1 MRLAKKL
8 RYLAGSIVIGT
19 IDQVLLSAL
28 TVSHAHMRATALFRH
43 LLIVDEVHA
52 SDPYMRRILSEV
64 IQRHISAGGHAL
76 LMSATLGSE
85 MREKML
91 NTHEHA
97 SLDNAVKMPY
107 PALWENTKNLRP
119 MEAPHSGRPKTV
131 AIELLPSMNN
141 EAGIA
146 GIGLFAAKKG
156 AKVVILRNTVNGAI
170 AVQKSLEEI
179 AGNAKN
185 LLFTCHDAQALH
197 HSRFSKEDREELDNA
212 LEGIYGKTRPANGCI
227 VVATQTIQQS
237 LDLDADFLI
246 TDLCPLDVL
255 LQRIGRLHRHDRKPE
270 ERPYDYLNPKV
281 IVLVPEDRDLAMFIH
296 SNGEARGPHGIGT
309 VYPDLRILE
318 LTWRLMEKYG
328 TFEIPSM
335 NRQLVEMAMHSESIK
350 NIVTG
355 DAWQRHSNVIEGII
369 HAQTQTAGLNLIEW
383 DKEFGEYSFSDIG
396 PKVKSRLGEG
406 DRIADFER
414 DITSPLFGQTF
425 RCLTIPSH
433 WSHGITEDEK
443 PIIIDEKP
451 SGIVFE
457 IGGRKFIYDRLGLRT
472 YRENNP
478 VETDD

>member
-119 MEAPHSGRPKTV
+119 MEAPRSGRPKTV

-185 LLFTCHDAQALH
+185 LLFTCNDALALH

-281 IVLVPEDRDLAMFIH
+281 IVLVPEWNR
-296 SNGEARGPHGIGT
+296 NGLP
-309 VYPDLRILE
+309 
-318 LTWRLMEKYG
+318 
-328 TFEIPSM
+328 
-335 NRQLVEMAMHSESIK
+335 
-350 NIVTG
+350 
-355 DAWQRHSNVIEGII
+355 
-369 HAQTQTAGLNLIEW
+369 
-383 DKEFGEYSFSDIG
+383 
-396 PKVKSRLGEG
+396 
-406 DRIADFER
+406 
-414 DITSPLFGQTF
+414 
-425 RCLTIPSH
+425 
-433 WSHGITEDEK
+433 
-443 PIIIDEKP
+443 
-451 SGIVFE
+451 
-457 IGGRKFIYDRLGLRT
+457 
-472 YRENNP
+472 
-478 VETDD
+478 